1 MVELLSKIENCTNKV
16 EKYNLVIEYMEQEG
30 ISFKPAQNDHINNQY
45 RVLSN
50 KSSVFVYTNSFK
62 FNLCDEDMKRLEK
75 KVNLAFEPLYSNKKQ
90 FIIDK
95 TRPWTCSFSDIE
107 TFKNVI
113 TILSG
118 KELTGINV
126 PRKPVNILGD
136 TVTCP
141 NCSGEFKKAERCPE
155 CGQLID
161 YSVAPLKSELSNLLS
176 VEAFEKAYSSFLKQ
190 ADENSISKKSQ
201 GSKIPY
207 GFSEK
212 LMCDGHLFKAQY
224 GQGAASVTPY
234 MNWWIVSIYYL
245 PTSGKILLGIEEER
259 CVNFL
264 TKIDIEPIKYEQ
276 IGNKKT
282 NIAVFYESHR
292 NNINYSELYDEFVSV
307 CEAVLP
313 FSKAETE

>member
-1 MVELLSKIENCTNKV
+1 
-16 EKYNLVIEYMEQEG
+16 
-30 ISFKPAQNDHINNQY
+30 
-45 RVLSN
+45 
-50 KSSVFVYTNSFK
+50 
-62 FNLCDEDMKRLEK
+62 
-75 KVNLAFEPLYSNKKQ
+75 
-90 FIIDK
+90 
-95 TRPWTCSFSDIE
+95 
-107 TFKNVI
+107 
-113 TILSG
+113 
-118 KELTGINV
+118 
-126 PRKPVNILGD
+126 
-136 TVTCP
+136 
-141 NCSGEFKKAERCPE
+141 
-155 CGQLID
+155 
-161 YSVAPLKSELSNLLS
+161 
-176 VEAFEKAYSSFLKQ
+176 
-190 ADENSISKKSQ
+190 
-201 GSKIPY
+201 
-207 GFSEK
+207 
-212 LMCDGHLFKAQY
+212 MCDGHLFKAQY